1 MKLLVKCLKDNMNK
15 CLKDNKNS
23 IENDVGCQVR
33 LISVLWKEGFLED
46 AVYTLGLAG

>member
-33 LISVLWKEGFLED
+33 LISVSWKEGFLED
-46 AVYTLGLAG
+46 AVSTLGLAG